1 MRAAVWMVLLGCA
14 TAHAGLLGRKSDAPL
29 TEAERELAAAEHV
42 RISDEIVLNVERQR
56 WPAVERS
63 FQELAKRGLEP
74 SRQDYVH
81 ASTASRALGDMQA
94 AYDRL
99 RRATA
104 GEEPPRQLVEQLR
117 AIDANFGTV
126 ELVSHGAK
134 NVELVP
140 EEMPFDVDQRT
151 AVQAAAQRV
160 AKEGRYTGMLPRGG
174 YVFAQQSFKVEPGYT
189 LRIEVSPR
197 MKRTQGIVVP
207 AGGASA
213 SDR

>member
-1 MRAAVWMVLLGCA
+1 MVLLGCA
-14 TAHAGLLGRKSDAPL
+14 TARAGMFGRGPDAPL
-29 TEAERELAAAEHV
+29 TEAERALAAAEHV

-63 FQELAKRGLEP
+63 FQELAKRGLDP

-99 RRATA
+99 RLATS

-126 ELVSHGAK
+126 ELVAHGAK
-134 NVELVP
+134 TIELVP
-140 EEMPFDVDQRT
+140 DEMPFDVDQRT
-151 AVQAAAQRV
+151 AVQIAAQRV
-160 AKEGRYTGMLPRGG
+160 AREGRYAGMLPRGG
-174 YVFAQQSFKVEPGYT
+174 YVFAGQSFKVEPGYT

-207 AGGASA
+207 PGGASPA
-213 SDR
+213 ER